1 MTFLIDID
9 GTILYSK
16 KTKCIN
22 CDRISYT
29 DYTPD
34 KEEIKKVNELFSAG
48 HTIILWTG
56 RNWDCYDVTQRQLYR
71 AGVNYNQ
78 LIMGKPQG
86 IYIDKDSF
94 QTIKEAKEKL
104 DKFIKRNDYA
114 FNSNA

>member
-9 GTILYSK
+9 GTILYSV

-29 DYTPD
+29 DYNPD
-34 KEEIKKVNELFSAG
+34 KSEIEKVNELFDKG

-56 RNWDCYDVTQRQLYR
+56 RNWDCYNATQEQLYKS
-71 AGVNYNQ
+71 GVKYHQ

-86 IYIDKDSF
+86 VYIDKDSF
-94 QTIKEAKEKL
+94 QTIGEAKEKL
-104 DKFIKRNDYA
+104 GF
-114 FNSNA
+114 